1 MLSIFIYSLVGR
13 WPCNTIQ
20 NRTQQ
25 GRGPLCELQKG
36 FHLWANLESNYSMC
50 LCLSHIFI
58 SLSLKSYYLTL
69 QNFLEMWWLI
79 CSAPYC

>member
-36 FHLWANLESNYSMC
+36 FHLWANLESNYVS
-50 LCLSHIFI
+50 LPI
-58 SLSLKSYYLTL
+58 SYIHFLIL
-69 QNFLEMWWLI
+69 QVLLFNISKFPGDVVAHL
-79 CSAPYC
+79 

>member
-20 NRTQQ
+20 NCTQQ

-36 FHLWANLESNYSMC
+36 FHLWANLESNYVS
-50 LCLSHIFI
+50 LPI
-58 SLSLKSYYLTL
+58 SYIH
-69 QNFLEMWWLI
+69 FLILEVLLFNI
-79 CSAPYC
+79 SKFPGDVVAHL

>member
-36 FHLWANLESNYSMC
+36 FHLWANLESNYVS
-50 LCLSHIFI
+50 LPI
-58 SLSLKSYYLTL
+58 SYIH
-69 QNFLEMWWLI
+69 FLILEVLLFNI
-79 CSAPYC
+79 SKFPGDVVAHL

>member
-25 GRGPLCELQKG
+25 GRGPLCEQQKC
-36 FHLWANLESNYSMC
+36 FHLWANLESKYVPLPISYIHFLILEVLLFNISKFPYS
-50 LCLSHIFI
+50 
-58 SLSLKSYYLTL
+58 
-69 QNFLEMWWLI
+69 N
-79 CSAPYC
+79 

>member
-36 FHLWANLESNYSMC
+36 FHLWANLESNYVS
-50 LCLSHIFI
+50 LPI
-58 SLSLKSYYLTL
+58 SYIH
-69 QNFLEMWWLI
+69 FLILEVFLFNI
-79 CSAPYC
+79 SKFPGDVVAHL

>member
-25 GRGPLCELQKG
+25 GRGPQCELQKG
-36 FHLWANLESNYSMC
+36 FHLWANLESNYVS
-50 LCLSHIFI
+50 LPI
-58 SLSLKSYYLTL
+58 SYIH
-69 QNFLEMWWLI
+69 FLILEVLLFNI
-79 CSAPYC
+79 SKFPGDVVAHL

>member
-36 FHLWANLESNYSMC
+36 FHLWANLESNYVS
-50 LCLSHIFI
+50 LPI
-58 SLSLKSYYLTL
+58 SYIH
-69 QNFLEMWWLI
+69 FLILFNI
-79 CSAPYC
+79 SKFPGDVVAHL